1 MTWCVQEEH
10 LPRKNIALI
19 RITPPSKLNDRN
31 PFSFGLPYMV
41 MDWDGTWCQWALGL
55 VDFHQVP
62 LDQVVWGTIANEVW
76 FEIVMQGV
84 LNL

>member
-1 MTWCVQEEH
+1 ME
-10 LPRKNIALI
+10 
-19 RITPPSKLNDRN
+19 
-31 PFSFGLPYMV
+31 
-41 MDWDGTWCQWALGL
+41 WDGTWCQWALGL

-84 LNL
+84 LNLLTTSFGRQAEVCRGALWNASILHQTTTTGHP